1 MGNRTTKYRIKST
14 LINSIGDVNM
24 RHKNLPSILFFLT
37 PAMILLIV
45 FVIYPVIQ
53 TLWLSFLSPD
63 GEFVGLR
70 NYLELLK
77 SKEIINSDRFPTM
90 SPPWGALVHNA
101 VWIAIHL
108 PLSVLLGL
116 FFAIILKDVKG
127 APIVKSMIF
136 LGMVMPMVVGGL
148 MAVFLFDKDIGI
160 VNVIL
165 RLMGIH
171 ALADISWVAHPETA
185 LIATILSGV
194 WMWTGFSMIVYSAAL
209 STIPREYYEA
219 AEIDGASSF
228 QKFIHIT
235 LPLLKPATLVV
246 IVMSVLY
253 ELKIF
258 DIIYVATLGGPGW
271 ASNVLALLMYFK
283 GFVYFKYNQAAALA
297 TLLTLLTLPPAIWI
311 AKTAIGRK

>member
-1 MGNRTTKYRIKST
+1 IWIEDNKRNDKVLRATLKTLEEQLSGTTIIRCHRSYLFNASKYSISGDSRGFKLRST
-14 LINSIGDVNM
+14 SDPFEI
-24 RHKNLPSILFFLT
+24 
-37 PAMILLIV
+37 
-45 FVIYPVIQ
+45 PV
-53 TLWLSFLSPD
+53 S
-63 GEFVGLR
+63 R
-70 NYLELLK
+70 LK
-77 SKEIINSDRFPTM
+77 SKEIINSDRFLTM

-127 APIVKSMIF
+127 ASIVKSMIF

-271 ASNVLALLMYFK
+271 SSNVLALLMYFK